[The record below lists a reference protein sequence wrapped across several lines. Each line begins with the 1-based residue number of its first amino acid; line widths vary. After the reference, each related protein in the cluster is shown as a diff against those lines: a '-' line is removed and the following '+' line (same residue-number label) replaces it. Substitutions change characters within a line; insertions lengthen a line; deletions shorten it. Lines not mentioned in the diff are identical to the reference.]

1 MTVPIVALG
10 DVTEFVR
17 GITFKPGDVVDMS
30 ESGAIACLRT
40 RNVQTDVDLNDLI
53 AVPPAFVRRKE
64 QYLQFGDVL
73 ISSANSWNLVGKC
86 CWIPE
91 LPWPASFGGF
101 VTVIR
106 PRSESVNRRYLF
118 HWFSSERTQALLRSF
133 GRRTTNISNLNLDR
147 CRSMDFP
154 LPPIAEQMRIADLLD
169 AADALRVKRCLA
181 IARLDTLTQAVF
193 VDMFGE
199 TSEWPTGRLGDHVPT
214 TSGGT
219 PSRSRPDFFGGRIPW
234 VKSGELAAGRVIASE
249 ETITEEAL
257 ASSSAK
263 LMPIGTVL
271 LAMYGATVGEV
282 AVLGVEAA
290 TNQAVCCISPTES
303 VTGPFLVGLLRA
315 RKRDLVRRAAG
326 GAQPNISQTIIR
338 GLEIPLPPITIQEEY
353 AQRATAAD
361 KLRESAR
368 SSEAGLEAL
377 FASLQQLAFRG
388 EL

>member
-1 MTVPIVALG
+1 MTVSIVALG
-10 DVTEFVR
+10 DVAEFVR
-17 GITFKPGDVVDMS
+17 GITFKPGDVADVS
-30 ESGAIACLRT
+30 ESDAIVCLRT

-64 QYLQFGDVL
+64 QYLQVGDVL

-106 PRSESVNRRYLF
+106 PRAESVNRRYLF
-118 HWFSSERTQALLRSF
+118 HWFNSERTQALLRSF
-133 GRRTTNISNLNLDR
+133 GRKTTNISNLSLDL

-154 LPPIAEQMRIADLLD
+154 LPPIEEQRRIAAVLD
-169 AADALRVKRCLA
+169 AADALRVKRRLA
-181 IARLDTLTQAVF
+181 LAKLDTLMQALF
-193 VDMFGE
+193 MDMFGA
-199 TSEWPTGRLGDHVPT
+199 TSAWPTGRLGDHVPT

-219 PSRSRPDFFGGRIPW
+219 PSRSRPDFFGGQVPW
-234 VKSGELAAGRVIASE
+234 VKSGELAAGRVTTSE

-303 VTGPFLVGLLRA
+303 VTGPFLVGLLRT

-338 GLEIPLPPITIQEEY
+338 GLEIPLPPVTIQEKY
-353 AQRATAAD
+353 AQRVAAAD
-361 KLRESAR
+361 ELRVSAR
-368 SSEAGLEAL
+368 SSEEGLEAL
-377 FASLQQLAFRG
+377 FASLQQRAFRG
-388 EL
+388 DL